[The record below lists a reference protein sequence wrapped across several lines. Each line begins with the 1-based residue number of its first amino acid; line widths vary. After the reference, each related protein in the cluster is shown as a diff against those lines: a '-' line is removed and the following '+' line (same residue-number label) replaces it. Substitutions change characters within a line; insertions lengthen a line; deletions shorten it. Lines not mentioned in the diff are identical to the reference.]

1 MFCPECKAEYR
12 QGFTVCADCDVP
24 LVYELPSPSLAPD
37 EEPENGDTE
46 PFGGVDEDPFCAFWS
61 GDDPRVHAELCTILE
76 EAGIPYKTLRR
87 QDFLFRPSSTM
98 ALKLGVPFSLFDKA
112 EAAVKEAFGA
122 DEETGADA
130 VKLLPAPEEAAAD
143 ESFAL
148 RDDWDPENWLPEDA
162 TVEVWSGDQ
171 PELAEMLGASLRENQ
186 IHDRWDVRGS
196 QRLLLVLPEDEE
208 RAREIVREVLESTP
222 PG

>member
-12 QGFTVCADCDVP
+12 QGFTVCADCDIP
-24 LVYELPSPSLAPD
+24 LVNKLPGPSLDP
-37 EEPENGDTE
+37 EKEPEHGNSRPLDE
-46 PFGGVDEDPFCAFWS
+46 VDEDPFCAFWS
-61 GDDPRVHAELCTILE
+61 GDDPRVHAELCAILE
-76 EAGIPYKTLRR
+76 EVGIPYKTLRR
-87 QDFLFRPSSTM
+87 QDFLFRLPGTV
-98 ALKLGVPFSLFDKA
+98 ALKLGVPFSRFEQA

-122 DEETGADA
+122 DEESGADA
-130 VKLLPAPEEAAAD
+130 VKLLPAPDEPAAD

-186 IHDRWDVRGS
+186 IHDRWDTRGS
-196 QRLLLVLPEDEE
+196 KRLLLVLPQDEH
-208 RAREIVREVLESTP
+208 RAREIVREVVEGTP
-222 PG
+222 PE